1 MAIQTIN
8 VGQIANDGTGDAL
21 REAFVK
27 VNDNF
32 EELDLRF
39 PEAATGANL
48 GETGEGIYASATNSV
63 LSFKKIIGGNLVSL
77 SATDSAITIN
87 AADSLDQLVLIS
99 DSGSIIVARG
109 QTMSLNGGVGLA
121 TRVDGR
127 NVVVDATDGI
137 LSADGSPTLSANL
150 NANSNNI
157 NNAGTVTAS
166 QFNGP
171 LDGLVFGVDI
181 RNIAGAY
188 EGFEFGTIRRQYDSA
203 IDFILGEIDVDFGD
217 FSAADRPTVDLGSII
232 V

>member
-8 VGQIANDGTGDAL
+8 VGQVANDGTGDDL

-27 VNDNF
+27 INNNF
-32 EELDLRF
+32 EDLDTRF
-39 PEAATGANL
+39 PTAATGINI
-48 GETGEGIYASATNSV
+48 GETGQGLFASASNSQ
-63 LSFKKIIGGNLVSL
+63 LSFKRIIGGNLVTL

-99 DSGSIIVARG
+99 DSGTIIVERG
-109 QTMSLNGGVGLA
+109 QTMALNGGVGLE

-137 LSADGSPTLSANL
+137 LSADGTPTLSANL

-171 LDGLVFGVDI
+171 LDGLVFGIDI
-181 RNIAGAY
+181 RTIAGAY
-188 EGFEFGTIRRQYDSA
+188 TGFDFGTIRRTYDSA
-203 IDFILGEIDVDFGD
+203 IEFILGEVDVDLGD
-217 FSAADRPTVDLGSII
+217 FSGADTPTIDLGFI